1 MAGVVKEHL
10 GEEVAEGEDQAVVLV
25 VLVIVVV
32 VGVVDVYDVFLLLE
46 DCKKVRW
53 PLG

>member
-1 MAGVVKEHL
+1 MNEDL
-10 GEEVAEGEDQAVVLV
+10 GEEVAEVEDQAVVLV